1 MLDRLRAIP
10 AAARWLGLG
19 GLVPFALAALVGLAA
34 DAPLRDLALRSLLAY
49 GAVILSF
56 LGGVRWGLAMA
67 APERLW
73 GPLSISVLPALLG
86 WIALLLPPSTALLT
100 LALGFAA
107 MLAADMKLAA
117 APAWY
122 RALRLPLTLGAVV
135 ALLLGQWI

>member
-1 MLDRLRAIP
+1 MLSSLRAIP
-10 AAARWLGLG
+10 VAARWLGFG
-19 GLVPFALAALVGLAA
+19 GLLPFALAAVVGLLAPE
-34 DAPLRDLALRSLLAY
+34 PLRDLALRSLIGY

-67 APERLW
+67 TPERLW

-86 WIALLLPPSTALLT
+86 WIALLLPTSTALLT

-107 MLAADMKLAA
+107 MLMVDLRLAE
-117 APAWY
+117 APPWY
-122 RALRLPLTLGAVV
+122 RLLRLPLSLGAVI